1 MFLFDIFAFWKHW
14 KLKNQFKFEEK
25 LLTFSA
31 SYFIYLVF
39 SFIAI
44 FLNLVHQET
53 GRKFNSDE
61 TKFTAVT
68 LKIILFT
75 VCVEFKIQT
84 IDS

>member
-1 MFLFDIFAFWKHW
+1 MFLFDIFAFLKHW

-53 GRKFNSDE
+53 GISKFNSDE
-61 TKFTAVT
+61 ANFTAAT
-68 LKIILFT
+68 ALHSI
-75 VCVEFKIQT
+75 
-84 IDS
+84 